1 MKSKSYTCKECKGQF
16 SRKGNA
22 FRHNLTAHSN
32 LAYIVPCTNA
42 TTNAGYSINRSEH
55 LKYFNNNKFQKFEY
69 LKSKYG
75 SHVEDESIDSLL
87 LYEENK
93 TDSKVMKIIGQMLKP
108 YRELESLLNDMD
120 PRSKAAILDHSFT
133 SSLVSYN
140 PAKSL
145 GEIADIY
152 RSNIGLREIAKQC
165 SMARNISLYEATEF
179 IKEEV
184 RNSTLIR
191 RINN

>member
-1 MKSKSYTCKECKGQF
+1 MECKGQF

-22 FRHNLTAHSN
+22 FRHNLTVHSD
-32 LAYIVPCTNA
+32 LAKIVSSANG
-42 TTNAGYSINRSEH
+42 TTNSGYPINRSED
-55 LKYFNNNKFQKFEY
+55 LKYFNNNKFRKKIKY
-69 LKSKYG
+69 LKSKYDP
-75 SHVEDESIDSLL
+75 HVDDDSIDNLL
-87 LYEENK
+87 LHEENK
-93 TDSKVMKIIGQMLKP
+93 TDSKIMKIIGQMLKP

-120 PRSKAAILDHSFT
+120 PQSKAAILDHSFT
-133 SSLVSYN
+133 SSLLSYN

-145 GEIADIY
+145 AEIADIY
-152 RSNIGLREIAKQC
+152 RSNIGLREIARQC

-191 RINN
+191 RMNN

>member
-1 MKSKSYTCKECKGQF
+1 MECKGQI

-32 LAYIVPCTNA
+32 LADIVASAN
-42 TTNAGYSINRSEH
+42 TTTKSGYPINRSEH
-55 LKYFNNNKFQKFEY
+55 LEYYNNNKFQKIKY
-69 LKSKYG
+69 LKSKYDP
-75 SHVEDESIDSLL
+75 HVDDDSIDNLL
-87 LYEENK
+87 LHEENK
-93 TDSKVMKIIGQMLKP
+93 TDSKIMKIIGQMLKP

-120 PRSKAAILDHSFT
+120 PQSKAAILDHSFS
-133 SSLVSYN
+133 SSLLSYN
-140 PAKSL
+140 PARSL
-145 GEIADIY
+145 AEIADIY

-165 SMARNISLYEATEF
+165 SMARNISHYEATEI

-191 RINN
+191 RMNN